1 MGLTSPLERFAAD
14 VASDGPVCVVGG
26 RTQWETGGTPA
37 AGTRELRAPSGVV
50 EHIPAEMIVRVR
62 AGTRLGEMA
71 DALAA
76 GGQRVALEGPP
87 DATVGGV
94 VSVGQSGFR
103 RLGLGPVRDAVLEVT
118 AVNSRGELIR
128 SGAPLV
134 KNVTGYDL
142 CRLLTGSLGTL
153 ALVAEVVLRCLPV
166 PEIERWYVG
175 ETPDPFALSQALYRP
190 LSVLWDGQR
199 TWVGLSGFA
208 VDVETQARLVL
219 GDAFARVGGPPGVP
233 GPARRSVPPGVLR
246 QLPALVADEGAWLA
260 EIGVGMVHC
269 DPGSAAALGEGAPP
283 APGLVELHRR
293 IKERFDPQGRLNPG
307 REVLAPVAVQA

>member
-1 MGLTSPLERFAAD
+1 MGLTSLLDSFAAD
-14 VASDGPVCVVGG
+14 VGGDGPVCVVGG
-26 RTQWETGGTPA
+26 RTQWEVGGTPA
-37 AGTRELRAPSGVV
+37 AGTREVRAPSGVV
-50 EHIPAEMIVRVR
+50 AHLPAEMIVRVR
-62 AGTRLGEMA
+62 AGTRLDELAGE
-71 DALAA
+71 LAA

-153 ALVAEVVLRCLPV
+153 ALVAEVVLRCLPTAEV
-166 PEIERWYVG
+166 ERWYVG
-175 ETPDPFALSQALYRP
+175 ETADPFALFQALYRP
-190 LSVLWDGQR
+190 LSVLWDGSR

-208 VDVETQARLVL
+208 VDVEVQARLIL
-219 GDAFARVGGPPGVP
+219 GDGFVPVGGPPAAP
-233 GPARRSVPPGVLR
+233 GPVRRSLRPGALLDLPLR
-246 QLPALVADEGAWLA
+246 IADEGAWLA

-269 DPGSAAALGEGAPP
+269 DSSSAAALGERAAP
-283 APGLVELHRR
+283 APGVLELHRR
-293 IKERFDPQGRLNPG
+293 IKERFDPTGRLNPG
-307 REVLAPVAVQA
+307 RQVLTPMAVQV